1 MSEVAKR
8 IRKAYQSSSGDWCYE
23 KGKSREVK
31 FLKEACEQL
40 DWSSRKSNIYWTQL
54 NKARNR
60 IEELEKEL
68 EHYR

>member
-8 IRKAYQSSSGDWCYE
+8 IRKAYQNSLGDWCYE

-40 DWSSRKSNIYWTQL
+40 DWSSRQSDVYWKQL
-54 NKARNR
+54 NEARNR
-60 IEELEKEL
+60 VEELEEEL
-68 EHYR
+68 EHYK